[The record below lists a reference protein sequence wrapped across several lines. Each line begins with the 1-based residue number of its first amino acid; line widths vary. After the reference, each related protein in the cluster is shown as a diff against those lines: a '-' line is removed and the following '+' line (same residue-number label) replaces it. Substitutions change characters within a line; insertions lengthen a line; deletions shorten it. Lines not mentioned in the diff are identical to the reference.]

1 MPLNDNS
8 CKKLI
13 RANKNLINYSYFFM
27 KFEKIFL
34 IIYFV
39 LVNNNAYAYIDPGTG
54 GILLQA
60 LLGIVAAIGAYITLF
75 WRKFKNFVNRIFK
88 IKKKDWIN

>member
-1 MPLNDNS
+1 
-8 CKKLI
+8 
-13 RANKNLINYSYFFM
+13 M

-88 IKKKDWIN
+88 IKKKD